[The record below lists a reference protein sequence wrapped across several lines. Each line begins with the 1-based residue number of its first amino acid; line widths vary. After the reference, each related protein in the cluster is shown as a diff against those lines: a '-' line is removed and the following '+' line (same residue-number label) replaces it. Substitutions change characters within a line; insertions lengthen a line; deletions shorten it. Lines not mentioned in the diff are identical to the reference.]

1 MEIKMYQPKYD
12 YKFIIQDL
20 KDHNVDLKK
29 FELKVK
35 QMSQSDTMNQM
46 MFEFIYDT
54 LKINNYNINIFF

>member
-1 MEIKMYQPKYD
+1 MYQPKYD

-35 QMSQSDTMNQM
+35 KMSKSDTMNQA
-46 MFEFIYDT
+46 MFELIYET
-54 LKINNYNINIFF
+54 IKINNYNINLLF